1 MWGHFLHKKLLLA
14 MLLFQEKTNKKI
26 FTFGKEV
33 GRGEVSSVILI
44 LFFLYCSI
52 FRPEVLRKTVE
63 RRRQIQRPLPA
74 IFRQIL

>member
-1 MWGHFLHKKLLLA
+1 MWGHFLHKKLLMA

-44 LFFLYCSI
+44 LFFYIAAYFGQKS
-52 FRPEVLRKTVE
+52 
-63 RRRQIQRPLPA
+63 
-74 IFRQIL
+74 